1 MTSFFIKTKDDKI
14 AIEHWLAWVKFS
26 LHRSP
31 PRLGLNYNQIPLL
44 HLCVC
49 VECTPLIPSQKR
61 NGYDLLKI
69 RLRNFCQQRDLEMSI
84 SESGP
89 CSQVKHGLW
98 EEERRSLVFVD
109 KGSVTTAY
117 VITTAYVTQPLA

>member
-1 MTSFFIKTKDDKI
+1 M
-14 AIEHWLAWVKFS
+14 
-26 LHRSP
+26 
-31 PRLGLNYNQIPLL
+31 
-44 HLCVC
+44 CVC
-49 VECTPLIPSQKR
+49 VVCIPSIPSQKS

-98 EEERRSLVFVD
+98 EEKKAVSGLC
-109 KGSVTTAY
+109 
-117 VITTAYVTQPLA
+117 